1 MKRLFAALSLLVVIP
16 LSAHAQVNAP
26 RDGNWW
32 NKQDEVE
39 KVNYLIGFFDG
50 MDLGYHFSYWGIV
63 DGSNGHTTTCT
74 GEIVKS
80 FSDYDDKFSRT
91 VPNEQVAD
99 GLDAFYGN
107 SRNRSIKIHDAVWL
121 VLNSIAGTPKNEL
134 NKMIESYRKNA
145 SKD

>member
-1 MKRLFAALSLLVVIP
+1 MKRLFATLTLLLVIQ
-16 LSAHAQVNAP
+16 LGAQAQNTR

-50 MDLGYHFSYWGIV
+50 MDLGYHFSYWGIL
-63 DGSNGHTTTCT
+63 DTSNGKTCT
-74 GEIVKS
+74 SEIVKS

-99 GLDAFYGN
+99 GLDAFYSN
-107 SRNRSIKIHDAVWL
+107 SRNRSIKTRNAVWL

-145 SKD
+145 SND